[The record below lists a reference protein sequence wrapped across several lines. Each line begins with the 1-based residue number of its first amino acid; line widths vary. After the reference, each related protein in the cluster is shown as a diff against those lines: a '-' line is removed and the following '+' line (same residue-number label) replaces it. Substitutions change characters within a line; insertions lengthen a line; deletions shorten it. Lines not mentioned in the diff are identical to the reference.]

1 MDAEIYPKFHEYGRG
16 IEFKLRWEVE
26 YSRDGIEEEDEV
38 LLEIY
43 EGVDQLFDENLILFY
58 LFDLYKGI
66 GITLLEV

>member
-1 MDAEIYPKFHEYGRG
+1 MDAEIYPEFHEYGRG
-16 IEFKLRWEVE
+16 IEFKLRGKVK
-26 YSRDGIEEEDEV
+26 YSWDGFEEEDEV

-58 LFDLYKGI
+58 LFDLYKNT